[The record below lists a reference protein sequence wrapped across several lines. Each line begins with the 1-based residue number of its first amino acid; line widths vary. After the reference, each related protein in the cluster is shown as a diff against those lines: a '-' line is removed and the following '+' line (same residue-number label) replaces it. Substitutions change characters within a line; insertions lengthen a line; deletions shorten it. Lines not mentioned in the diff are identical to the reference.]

1 MEWRLELGLEPFLL
15 FSHRVDSAA
24 ALEHVL
30 RLSGLIWAPNIVVL
44 LWCSTN
50 MQQSQNQIH
59 SFKKVMTT
67 WNFFW
72 CTLILFSH
80 GWSFKRSLRLFIWGF
95 ITVKNRGIIRDW
107 SLSYFDIVLCRR
119 FCHFL
124 LKMFLIVVN
133 SMIFELLL
141 HLTLCDCVEFL
152 DILDQRQNN
161 NFYLQ

>member
-1 MEWRLELGLEPFLL
+1 MKICDDNNQSLKRSLILEWRLELGLEPFLL

-59 SFKKVMTT
+59 SFKKVVTT

-72 CTLILFSH
+72 CTLILYSY
-80 GWSFKRSLRLFIWGF
+80 GWSFKGSLRLFIWGF
-95 ITVKNRGIIRDW
+95 ITVKNRGIIRDCCLFTFILFYAVDFATF
-107 SLSYFDIVLCRR
+107 SLRCF
-119 FCHFL
+119 
-124 LKMFLIVVN
+124 
-133 SMIFELLL
+133 
-141 HLTLCDCVEFL
+141 
-152 DILDQRQNN
+152 
-161 NFYLQ
+161 